1 MEIYPQESMIIIINY
16 QLLLHVSLLDFCSK
30 SDSKST
36 LAYKI
41 T

>member
-1 MEIYPQESMIIIINY
+1 MEIYPQESI
-16 QLLLHVSLLDFCSK
+16 LLLHVSLLDFCGK
-30 SDSKST
+30 SDSKTT